1 MAQPDISHP
10 ADTLGSSTQPS
21 PPRFGHEASEMAHLT
36 PDQHADTPESSVKSP
51 NVQFEF
57 GTSYMA
63 RLAPL
68 QPANPT
74 KSLVW
79 LPQTTPECKASD
91 MAHLAP
97 RHLDTTP
104 GSVPQLPKIIFK
116 YKASDMPKPRPPRH
130 PADTPRGFGC
140 RLLKLPPELRNW
152 IFKLVLVKDEPISL
166 NARPGLRVD
175 CDAPTRRLDF
185 LNGPALL
192 RTTASICAEAA
203 PVYYGA
209 NIFTGMSE
217 LSHLLP
223 RLPHKRQRMV
233 KRLRLC
239 IALDAGVA
247 DAGREKK
254 WWLGRYAGFIRNL
267 ERIAHGEGN
276 GLVVELRGICE
287 FPLRND
293 GEDVKWV
300 LLDELAKYKVVDAG
314 WKNRWVR
321 VETPEVSVQ
330 QGDEV
335 RTCDLKLDA

>member
-1 MAQPDISHP
+1 MAQPTCSHL
-10 ADTLGSSTQPS
+10 ADTLGSSP
-21 PPRFGHEASEMAHLT
+21 PPRLGHEASGNAHLT
-36 PDQHADTPESSVKSP
+36 PGQHPETLESSVKSP
-51 NVQFEF
+51 NVHFEF
-57 GTSYMA
+57 GTSYTT

-68 QPANPT
+68 QPADQPEG
-74 KSLVW
+74 LVW
-79 LPQTTPECKASD
+79 LPQTTPEYKPSD

-97 RHLDTTP
+97 RHLANTP
-104 GSVPQLPKIIFK
+104 GSAPQLPTIIFN

-152 IFKLVLVKDEPISL
+152 IFKLVLVEDEPISL

-209 NIFTGMSE
+209 NIFTGTSE

-239 IALDAGVA
+239 IGLDAGVA
-247 DAGREKK
+247 DAGWEKK
-254 WWLGRYAGFIRNL
+254 WWLARYAGFIRNL

-287 FPLRND
+287 FPLRNH
-293 GEDVKWV
+293 GEDVTWV
-300 LLDELAKYKVVDAG
+300 LLDEMAEFEITGDGGKT
-314 WKNRWVR
+314 RWVR
-321 VETPEVSVQ
+321 VETPKSI
-330 QGDEV
+330 GPT
-335 RTCDLKLDA
+335 R